1 MARKPCASRWR
12 SAVWVLRALDRST
25 AIVHLGL
32 DGKVI
37 KANPLFGDIFGLR
50 PQELEGQPHAMLC
63 VPDYAA
69 SAQYQ
74 DFWRRLSAGET
85 FGGLF
90 QRRHK
95 DGHLLWLRATYNPVF
110 NAAGKVTRIVKLA
123 SDVTA
128 QVEDRLRSAGVLE
141 AIDRSMAVIAF
152 SPDGHV
158 QHANGNFL
166 QCLGYQLDDVLGQHH
181 RMFCTRDYAASP
193 AYASFWDGLRQGRY
207 HLGQVQRVSRQGRTV
222 WMEASYNPVFTQEG
236 TVSGVV
242 KVATDI
248 TDKVMQGQARQQGV
262 DTAYQIAHETQG
274 LSTQSGHTV
283 QQAVQRIEAMA
294 AAFEDA
300 VQRVTALGRQT
311 QGIGATVGA
320 IRRVADQTNL
330 LALNAAVEAARA
342 GESGRGFAVVAGEVR
357 QLAANSKAATDD
369 ISQTIAAIQTEVAAL
384 TATMQAGLA
393 TVQEGVVLANQ
404 AVQSMELIQQDARK
418 VVDAVQALRS
428 EGG

>member
-1 MARKPCASRWR
+1 MFKLLRRWR
-12 SAVWVLRALDRST
+12 SAVWVLGALDRST

-166 QCLGYQLDDVLGQHH
+166 QCMGYQLDDVLGQHH

-207 HLGQVQRVSRQGRTV
+207 HQGQVQRVTRQGRTV
-222 WMEASYNPVFTQEG
+222 WLEASYNPVFTQEG

>member
-1 MARKPCASRWR
+1 MFKLLRRWR

-95 DGHLLWLRATYNPVF
+95 DGHLVWLRATYNPVF

-128 QVEDRLRSAGVLE
+128 QVEDRLRSTGVLE

-152 SPDGHV
+152 SPDGHI

-166 QCLGYQLDDVLGQHH
+166 QCMGYQLDDVLGQHH

-207 HLGQVQRVSRQGRTV
+207 HQGQVQRVSRQGRTV
-222 WMEASYNPVFTQEG
+222 WLEASYNPVFTQEG

>member
-1 MARKPCASRWR
+1 MFKLLRRWR
-12 SAVWVLRALDRST
+12 SAVWVLGALDRST

-128 QVEDRLRSAGVLE
+128 QVEDRLRSTGVLE

-158 QHANGNFL
+158 QHANSNFL

-207 HLGQVQRVSRQGRTV
+207 HQGQVQRVSRQGRTV
-222 WMEASYNPVFTQEG
+222 WLEASYNPVFTQEG

>member
-1 MARKPCASRWR
+1 MFKLLRRWR

-95 DGHLLWLRATYNPVF
+95 DGHLVWLRATYNPVF
-110 NAAGKVTRIVKLA
+110 NAAGKVTRIIKLA

-166 QCLGYQLDDVLGQHH
+166 QCMGYQLDDVLGQHH

-207 HLGQVQRVSRQGRTV
+207 HQGQVQRVSRQGRTV
-222 WMEASYNPVFTQEG
+222 WLEASYNPVFTQEG

>member
-1 MARKPCASRWR
+1 MFKLLRRWR
-12 SAVWVLRALDRST
+12 SAVWVLGALDRST

-95 DGHLLWLRATYNPVF
+95 DGHLVWLRATYNPVF

-128 QVEDRLRSAGVLE
+128 QVEDRLRSTGVLE

-166 QCLGYQLDDVLGQHH
+166 QCMGYQLDDVLGQHH

-207 HLGQVQRVSRQGRTV
+207 HQGQVQRVSRQGRTV
-222 WMEASYNPVFTQEG
+222 WLEASYNPVFTQEG

>member
-1 MARKPCASRWR
+1 MFKLLRRWR
-12 SAVWVLRALDRST
+12 SAVWVLGALDRST

-95 DGHLLWLRATYNPVF
+95 DGHLLWLRATYNPVV

-193 AYASFWDGLRQGRY
+193 AYASFWEGLRQGRY
-207 HLGQVQRVSRQGRTV
+207 LQGQVQRVSRQGRTV
-222 WMEASYNPVFTQEG
+222 WLEASYNPVFTQEG

-248 TDKVMQGQARQQGV
+248 TDKVLQGQARQQGV

>member
-1 MARKPCASRWR
+1 MFKLLRRWR

-74 DFWRRLSAGET
+74 DFWRRLRAGET

-95 DGHLLWLRATYNPVF
+95 DGHLVWLRATYNPVF
-110 NAAGKVTRIVKLA
+110 NAAGRVTRIVKLA

-128 QVEDRLRSAGVLE
+128 QVEDRLRSTGVLD

-166 QCLGYQLDDVLGQHH
+166 QCMGYQLDDVLGQHH

-207 HLGQVQRVSRQGRTV
+207 HQGQVQRVTRQGRTV
-222 WMEASYNPVFTQEG
+222 WLEASYNPVFTQEG

-248 TDKVMQGQARQQGV
+248 TDKVLQGQARQQGV
-262 DTAYQIAHETQG
+262 DTAYQIAQETQG

-283 QQAVQRIEAMA
+283 QQAVQRIQAMA

>member
-1 MARKPCASRWR
+1 MFKLLRRWR

-95 DGHLLWLRATYNPVF
+95 DGHLVWLRATYNPVF
-110 NAAGKVTRIVKLA
+110 NAAGRVTRIVKLA

-166 QCLGYQLDDVLGQHH
+166 QCMGYQLDDVLGQHH

-207 HLGQVQRVSRQGRTV
+207 HQGQVQRVSRQGRTV

>member
-1 MARKPCASRWR
+1 MFKLLRRWR

-63 VPDYAA
+63 LPDYAA

-74 DFWRRLSAGET
+74 DFWRRLRAGET

-95 DGHLLWLRATYNPVF
+95 DGHLVWLRATYNPVF

-207 HLGQVQRVSRQGRTV
+207 HQGQVQRVSRQGRTV
-222 WMEASYNPVFTQEG
+222 WLEASYNPVFTQEG

>member
-1 MARKPCASRWR
+1 MFKLLRRWR
-12 SAVWVLRALDRST
+12 SAVWVLGALDRST

-166 QCLGYQLDDVLGQHH
+166 QCMGYQLDDVLGQHH

-207 HLGQVQRVSRQGRTV
+207 HQGQVQRVSRQGRTV
-222 WMEASYNPVFTQEG
+222 WLEASYNPVFTQEG

>member
-1 MARKPCASRWR
+1 MFKLLRRWR

-166 QCLGYQLDDVLGQHH
+166 QCMGYQLDDVLGQHH

-207 HLGQVQRVSRQGRTV
+207 HQGQVQRVSRQGRTV
-222 WMEASYNPVFTQEG
+222 WLEASYNPVFTQEG

>member
-1 MARKPCASRWR
+1 MFKLLRRWR
-12 SAVWVLRALDRST
+12 SAVWVLGALDRST

-110 NAAGKVTRIVKLA
+110 NAAGRVTRIVKLA

-128 QVEDRLRSAGVLE
+128 QVEDRLRSTGVLD

-166 QCLGYQLDDVLGQHH
+166 QCMGYQLDDVLGQHH

-207 HLGQVQRVSRQGRTV
+207 HQGQVQRVSRQGRTV
-222 WMEASYNPVFTQEG
+222 WLEASYNPVFTQEG

>member
-1 MARKPCASRWR
+1 MFKLLRRWR
-12 SAVWVLRALDRST
+12 SAVWVLGALDRST

-74 DFWRRLSAGET
+74 DFWRRLRAGET

-95 DGHLLWLRATYNPVF
+95 DGHLVWLRATYNPVF

-128 QVEDRLRSAGVLE
+128 QVEDRLRSTGVLE

-166 QCLGYQLDDVLGQHH
+166 QCMGYQLDDVLGQHH

-207 HLGQVQRVSRQGRTV
+207 HQGQVRRVTRQGRTV
-222 WMEASYNPVFTQEG
+222 WLEASYNPVFTQEG

-248 TDKVMQGQARQQGV
+248 TDKVLQGQARQQGV

>member
-1 MARKPCASRWR
+1 MFKLLRRWR

-166 QCLGYQLDDVLGQHH
+166 QCMGYQLDDVLGQHH

-207 HLGQVQRVSRQGRTV
+207 HQGQVQRVSRQGRTV
-222 WMEASYNPVFTQEG
+222 WLEASYNPVFTQEG

-428 EGG
+428 DGG

>member
-1 MARKPCASRWR
+1 MFKLLRRWR
-12 SAVWVLRALDRST
+12 SAVWVLGALDRST

-95 DGHLLWLRATYNPVF
+95 DGHLVWLRATYNPVF

-166 QCLGYQLDDVLGQHH
+166 QCMGYQLDDVLGQHH

-207 HLGQVQRVSRQGRTV
+207 HQGQVQRVTRQGRTV
-222 WMEASYNPVFTQEG
+222 WLEASYNPVFTQEG

-248 TDKVMQGQARQQGV
+248 TDKVLQGQARQQGV

>member
-1 MARKPCASRWR
+1 MFKLLRRWR
-12 SAVWVLRALDRST
+12 SAVWVLGALDRST

-95 DGHLLWLRATYNPVF
+95 DGHLVWLRATYNPVF

-128 QVEDRLRSAGVLE
+128 QVEDRLRSAGVLD

-152 SPDGHV
+152 SPDGHI

-166 QCLGYQLDDVLGQHH
+166 QCMGYQLDDVLGQHH

-207 HLGQVQRVSRQGRTV
+207 HQGQVQRVSRQGRTV
-222 WMEASYNPVFTQEG
+222 WLEASYNPVFTQEG

>member
-1 MARKPCASRWR
+1 MFKLLRRWR

-95 DGHLLWLRATYNPVF
+95 DGHLVWLRATYNPVF

-128 QVEDRLRSAGVLE
+128 QVEDRLRSTGVLE

-166 QCLGYQLDDVLGQHH
+166 QCMGYQLDDVLGQHH

-207 HLGQVQRVSRQGRTV
+207 HQGQVQRVSRQGRTV
-222 WMEASYNPVFTQEG
+222 WLEASYNPVFTQEG

>member
-1 MARKPCASRWR
+1 MFKLLRRWR

-95 DGHLLWLRATYNPVF
+95 DGHLVWLRATYNPVF

-207 HLGQVQRVSRQGRTV
+207 HQGQVQRVSRQGRTV
-222 WMEASYNPVFTQEG
+222 WLEASYNPVFTQEG

-248 TDKVMQGQARQQGV
+248 TDKVLQGQARQQGV

>member
-1 MARKPCASRWR
+1 MFKLLRRWR
-12 SAVWVLRALDRST
+12 SAVWVLGALDRST

-74 DFWRRLSAGET
+74 DFWRRLRAGET

-207 HLGQVQRVSRQGRTV
+207 HQGQVQRVSRQGRTV
-222 WMEASYNPVFTQEG
+222 WLEASYNPVFTQEG

>member
-1 MARKPCASRWR
+1 MFKLLRRWR
-12 SAVWVLRALDRST
+12 SAVWVLGALDRST

-152 SPDGHV
+152 SPDGHI

-166 QCLGYQLDDVLGQHH
+166 QCMGYQLDDVLGQHH

-207 HLGQVQRVSRQGRTV
+207 HQGQVQRVSRQGRTV

-248 TDKVMQGQARQQGV
+248 TDKVLQGQARQQGV

>member
-1 MARKPCASRWR
+1 MFKLLRRWR

-207 HLGQVQRVSRQGRTV
+207 HQGQVQRVSRQGRTV